1 MSKLETVKFEDY
13 KVGDSASHSKTITAE
28 DVELFA
34 KVSGDFNPIHMDEEF
49 AKTQMYGKRIIHGAF
64 SSALISAV
72 LGVKLFG
79 PGAIYAS
86 QEVRFKGPAFIGDT
100 LTAVATVKKKYTKQ
114 GKSGE
119 LKFLDVET
127 KVYNQNDDVL
137 TDGIAK
143 VIVL

>member
-1 MSKLETVKFEDY
+1 MSKLKVVKFEDY
-13 KVGDSASHSKTITAE
+13 KEGDSASHSKTITDE
-28 DVELFA
+28 DVKLFA

-49 AKTQMYGKRIIHGAF
+49 AKTQMYGKRIVHGAF

-127 KVYNQNDDVL
+127 KVYNQNEEII
-137 TDGIAK
+137 TDGMAK
-143 VIVL
+143 VLVL

>member
-49 AKTQMYGKRIIHGAF
+49 AKTQMYGKRIVHGAF

-72 LGVKLFG
+72 LGVELFG

-100 LTAVATVKKKYTKQ
+100 LTAVATVKNKYTKL
-114 GKSGE
+114 GKRGV

-127 KVYNQNDDVL
+127 RVYNQNNELL
-137 TDGIAK
+137 TDGMAK
-143 VIVL
+143 VLIM

>member
-1 MSKLETVKFEDY
+1 MSKLKVVKFEDY
-13 KVGDSASHSKTITAE
+13 KEGDSATHSKTITDE
-28 DVELFA
+28 DVKLFA
-34 KVSGDFNPIHMDEEF
+34 KVSGDYNPIHMDEEF
-49 AKTQMYGKRIIHGAF
+49 AKTQMYGKRIVHGAF

-86 QEVRFKGPAFIGDT
+86 QEVRFQGPAFIGDT

-127 KVYNQNDDVL
+127 KVYNQNDELL
-137 TDGIAK
+137 TDGMAK
-143 VIVL
+143 VLIM